1 MTAHQHQKMLQCQNE
16 GKNYKLTVTCPG
28 GSKPVKQAK
37 SPKPAIQ
44 KVKRIAKIKEV
55 SENAFVRRVKE
66 VIRYYGIV
74 EKKLI
79 GPLKKGDDAVEA
91 YISMRL
97 SQGVHGGREHAKDL
111 LRRDMNDVERIPTK
125 VGYFKRK
132 AK

>member
-1 MTAHQHQKMLQCQNE
+1 MTAHQHQKMLQCEKE

-28 GSKPVKQAK
+28 GSKPTKQAK
-37 SPKPAIQ
+37 APKPAIQ
-44 KVKRIAKIKEV
+44 KAKRVAKPKEV

-79 GPLKKGDDAVEA
+79 GPIKKGDDAVEA
-91 YISMRL
+91 YISMRQ
-97 SQGVHGGREHAKDL
+97 SQGVGREQAKDL